1 MMLQKIRLSEKK
13 EKSNNQRLYTV
24 CFWLCNIFFSDKF
37 LDMEVENS
45 GCQRAEIEEVVGILV
60 LMDLFC
66 YLDCGGGYLHMN
78 PHMWSMLTEV
88 NTHRSG

>member
-1 MMLQKIRLSEKK
+1 
-13 EKSNNQRLYTV
+13 
-24 CFWLCNIFFSDKF
+24 
-37 LDMEVENS
+37 MEVENS

-78 PHMWSMLTEV
+78 PHM
-88 NTHRSG
+88 